1 MLLCEQMFKEGDYR
15 FREWVD
21 KYNKFIVLRGDCD
34 QQYKVCTFEE
44 ASFLPDDNRD
54 KDFKDFLSIIKQNI
68 FDTKPDTKDIKPSLE
83 TLSNILSDRYIDK
96 GFICTLYIDED
107 LVFDIKNF
115 HRRYKISNKV
125 KNTLN
130 F

>member
-21 KYNKFIVLRGDCD
+21 KYN
-34 QQYKVCTFEE
+34 
-44 ASFLPDDNRD
+44 
-54 KDFKDFLSIIKQNI
+54 
-68 FDTKPDTKDIKPSLE
+68 
-83 TLSNILSDRYIDK
+83 RYIDK

-115 HRRYKISNKV
+115 HRRYKIYNKV